1 MRIRNSTY
9 HGKNYYCCRYE
20 SCSIEKKLFVFYDL
34 KLEHFYAVSFLL
46 FTQHMYEMSQQL
58 ATVVGSSILAGIPM
72 VAWFVFRD

>member
-1 MRIRNSTY
+1 MN
-9 HGKNYYCCRYE
+9 HAALK
-20 SCSIEKKLFVFYDL
+20 KKLFVFYDL

-46 FTQHMYEMSQQL
+46 FTQHMYKLSQQL

>member
-1 MRIRNSTY
+1 MRIPNSTY
-9 HGKNYYCCRYE
+9 HGKIITTVDMNHAALK
-20 SCSIEKKLFVFYDL
+20 KKLFVFYDL

-46 FTQHMYEMSQQL
+46 FTQHMYKMSQQL